1 LADRLP
7 KMVKENQEDIIDSL
21 EEIKGLVLD

>member
-1 LADRLP
+1 VP
-7 KMVKENQEDIIDSL
+7 EMVKANQEDIIDSL